1 MKIPFKPGWT
11 AWWWGEGASSQGGRK
26 KGERREGG
34 CFENWLKLVWAG
46 KEETKM
52 EQRREVGQRQWKK
65 EN

>member
-1 MKIPFKPGWT
+1 MVEVAVG
-11 AWWWGEGASSQGGRK
+11 
-26 KGERREGG
+26 
-34 CFENWLKLVWAG
+34 G

>member
-1 MKIPFKPGWT
+1 MVVG
-11 AWWWGEGASSQGGRK
+11 GGRLLPGREE
-26 KGERREGG
+26 KGRKEGTGG